1 MNDRAVSP
9 AIAATHPLPIAVL
22 LSGTGHTL
30 ANLLDHVA
38 RGALS
43 ATIPVIIGTKAGLG
57 GQMVAESAGIPYHVV
72 ARRQYPDAD
81 AFSAAIWE
89 TLAPYGVRL
98 AVLAGF
104 LQPLR
109 IPPEW
114 VGRVLN
120 IHPSLLPSFGGK
132 GMYGH
137 HVHAAVLAHGCKVS
151 GCTVHL
157 CDDTYDT
164 GPIVAQQCVSVAE
177 GDTPET
183 LAARVFAAECAL
195 YPQVIAAFA
204 AGRVRQAGRHV
215 IISGERLPSPVEG

>member
-1 MNDRAVSP
+1 MNERAVSP
-9 AIAATHPLPIAVL
+9 DIAPLPIAVL
-22 LSGTGHTL
+22 FSGTGRTL
-30 ANLLDHVA
+30 TNLLDHMT
-38 RGALS
+38 RGTLS
-43 ATIPVIIGTKAGLG
+43 VTIPVVIGTKAGLG
-57 GQMVAESAGIPYHVV
+57 GQTVAENAGIPCHVV
-72 ARRQYPDAD
+72 ARQQYANGE
-81 AFSAAIWE
+81 AFSAAIWDV
-89 TLAPYGVRL
+89 LAPYAVRL
-98 AVLAGF
+98 VILAGF
-104 LQPLR
+104 LQVLR

-114 VGRVLN
+114 AGRVLN

-164 GPIVAQQCVSVAE
+164 GPIVAQQCVPVIE

-204 AGRVRQAGRHV
+204 AGRVRQDGRHV
-215 IISGERLPSPVEG
+215 MISGETSPSPIEH